1 MNNVYSVGQINSYI
15 RRMFQQDILLSRV
28 YVRGEVSNLKYH
40 PTGHIYFS
48 LKDET
53 GTLSCV
59 MFAGNRK
66 GLAFS
71 MKNGDK
77 VICAGNFDVYTRG
90 GNYQM
95 YVKAIRLEGAGLL
108 YERYMKLKA
117 ELMEMGMFDAAYKQP
132 IPKYARRVGIVT
144 SPTGAAIRD
153 IQNISMRRNPYVQL
167 VLYPSLVQGEG
178 AAAQIVRG
186 IETLDQAGVDVIIVG
201 RGGGSIEDLWAFNE
215 EAVARAIFNCR
226 TPIVSAVGHETDTTI
241 ADYVADLRAPTP
253 SAAAELCVFDYA
265 EFQTALTTYRR
276 RLMQGA
282 ERKIIKA
289 RGDLRFY
296 EVRLT
301 ALSPANQ
308 LSDRRRQLTD
318 IRGRMETIIVGRIE
332 ENRRH
337 ADTVSRR
344 MDLLAERTLRNRQ
357 KKYSMLVERMKGLN
371 PLDRL
376 KSGYSFVSDE
386 DGRAVTV
393 ISGINVGQTLTIHVT
408 DGTIRADVKEIE
420 KLDRI

>member
-167 VLYPSLVQGEG
+167 ILYPSLVQGEG

-265 EFQTALTTYRR
+265 EFHTALTTYRR

-308 LSDRRRQLTD
+308 LSDRRRQLMD
-318 IRGRMETIIVGRIE
+318 LRGRMETILMGRIE
-332 ENRRH
+332 ENRKH

-344 MDLLAERTLRNRQ
+344 MELLAERTLRNRQ

-386 DGRAVTV
+386 DGRAVTG